1 MVNEPLIQPI
11 KDLVRES
18 AYRFYVRR
26 AEQGQP
32 GSAFDDWIGAER
44 EIVSAAIKAD
54 RNLDHSSEVNLK
66 NGW

>member
-11 KDLVRES
+11 EDLVRER
-18 AYRFYVRR
+18 AYQLYVRR

-32 GSAFDDWIGAER
+32 DSEFDDWIKAER

-54 RNLDHSSEVNLK
+54 RNLDQSSER
-66 NGW
+66 W